1 MESEIEFYLSLPC
14 KRCPDTPS
22 EGGGTWVFFIRTTCP
37 DRICYHP
44 DRASGHTIGRRRD
57 VWHHTFHPDVSHPKF
72 CPANVL
78 SYPDVSHP
86 EFCLTNVLSYPDVSH
101 PEFCCAAI
109 PLGCITS
116 GILTLDGRGER
127 FNFPGHTYPD
137 PLIALTWRVSQSFCT
152 VPRCSPEAPDMSNR
166 HFEIFFC
173 TVPRCSPEATRYVR
187 PTL

>member
-44 DRASGHTIGRRRD
+44 DRASGHTIGGRRN
-57 VWHHTFHPDVSHPKF
+57 VWQSTFH
-72 CPANVL
+72 
-78 SYPDVSHP
+78 
-86 EFCLTNVLSYPDVSH
+86 PDVSH
-101 PEFCCAAI
+101 PEFCCVAI
-109 PLGCITS
+109 PPGCITS
-116 GILTLDGRGER
+116 GILLRRHSTRMSHIRNSAAADIPPGCFTSGILTPDGRGER

-152 VPRCSPEAPDMSNR
+152 VPRCSPEAS
-166 HFEIFFC
+166 
-173 TVPRCSPEATRYVR
+173 RYRR
-187 PTL
+187 PTF